1 MTGHLRLVRD
11 LGAQVPGPVW
21 PADVAPTTFS
31 ASVAPRVHDLMQRAY
46 ADGGGSVPP
55 AFDAWWAATRHD
67 TEFDA
72 GLCFVAAKAEQ
83 PVGFA
88 LCWTSGFL
96 KDLVVDPAWQGH
108 GIGTALLRTAL
119 QALKARGHREA
130 ALKVHADNERARR
143 LYAANGFVDGS

>member
-11 LGAQVPGPVW
+11 LTSPIAVPAW
-21 PADVAPTTFS
+21 PKGVTLVPFS
-31 ASVAPRVHDLMQRAY
+31 ATLAPRVHDLMQCAY

-72 GLCFVAAKAEQ
+72 GLCIVAAKAEQ